1 MMLRGICLT
10 TALALLVAAGAPAPA
25 MAAEAPPDRM
35 PLGVTVTPPECVT
48 ESLFNPPSLP
58 TWAFIVN
65 FEVISG
71 SAPLGC
77 LAVYNLVPPDT
88 FYPIPCH
95 TIGTVDYFNGFGL
108 FQGGRVEC
116 PINLQTYLTSP
127 PISNT
132 LDAIMMQGVGR
143 LSPSEVSTSSY
154 RSPIVFYTP
163 TLATTGTGLF
173 LRATVTNSLITGQFR
188 TRVNS
193 VNYEPSLGPQV
204 FSTTLTNTLAQT
216 WKSTYWKRRNQADTF
231 LTVLT
236 EVNGTAFVPPIT
248 GGTPL
253 SVSFR
258 SDGGTFIVG
267 GSPLGPN
274 LLGTL
279 EEIIVDPAG
288 GSQPPKVPSVV
299 PLTKVDVFLPLVQR

>member
-1 MMLRGICLT
+1 
-10 TALALLVAAGAPAPA
+10 
-25 MAAEAPPDRM
+25 M
-35 PLGVTVTPPECVT
+35 PQGVTVTPPECVT
-48 ESLFNPPSLP
+48 ESIHNPPALP

-77 LAVYNLVPPDT
+77 LAVYNAAPPDV

-95 TIGTVDYFNGFGL
+95 TVGSVAYFNGFGL

-132 LDAIMMQGVGR
+132 LEVIMMQGVGR
-143 LSPSEVSTSSY
+143 LSPSEVSTSSF
-154 RSPIVFYTP
+154 RSPIVYYSP

-173 LRATVTNSLITGQFR
+173 LRASSTRFEVSGWFRTALNGGYFETNLGPHPFTVT
-188 TRVNS
+188 VA
-193 VNYEPSLGPQV
+193 
-204 FSTTLTNTLAQT
+204 NTLAQT
-216 WKSTYWKRRNQADTF
+216 WQSTYWRQQAVPTDTF
-231 LTVLT
+231 LTV
-236 EVNGTAFVPPIT
+236 ENRVNGQLWETINNGA
-248 GGTPL
+248 PL
-253 SVSFR
+253 PVSFR

-288 GSQPPKVPSVV
+288 GSQPPKIASVV
-299 PLTKVDVFLPLVQR
+299 PLSKFDIFLPRVER

>member
-1 MMLRGICLT
+1 MLRGICLT
-10 TALALLVAAGAPAPA
+10 TALALLVSVGAPAPA
-25 MAAEAPPDRM
+25 AAVEAPPDRM
-35 PLGVTVTPPECVT
+35 PLGVAVTPPECVT

-77 LAVYNLVPPDT
+77 LAVYNAVLPDVY
-88 FYPIPCH
+88 YPIPCH
-95 TIGTVDYFNGFGL
+95 TIGSVAYFNGFGL

-143 LSPSEVSTSSY
+143 LSPSEVSTSPY
-154 RSPIVFYTP
+154 RSPVVFYTP
-163 TLATTGTGLF
+163 TLAVTGTGLF
-173 LRATVTNSLITGQFR
+173 LRATVTNALITGQFR
-188 TRVNS
+188 TRVNN
-193 VNYEPSLGPQV
+193 VNFEASLGPQPFTTTV
-204 FSTTLTNTLAQT
+204 TSTLGQT
-216 WKSTYWKRRNQADTF
+216 WTSTYWKRRNQADTF
-231 LTVLT
+231 LTVLN
-236 EVNGTAFVPPIT
+236 EVNGFAV
-248 GGTPL
+248 GLPL
-253 SVSFR
+253 TSGPQIPANFR

-288 GSQPPKVPSVV
+288 GSQPPKVAGVV

>member
-1 MMLRGICLT
+1 MLRGICLI
-10 TALALLVAAGAPAPA
+10 TALALLSAVGAPAPA
-25 MAAEAPPDRM
+25 WAAEAPPERM
-35 PLGVTVTPPECVT
+35 PLGVVVTPPECVT
-48 ESLFNPPSLP
+48 ESLFAPPALP

-77 LAVYNLVPPDT
+77 LAVYNAAPPDV

-95 TIGTVDYFNGFGL
+95 TVGSVAYFNGFGL

-116 PINLQTYLTSP
+116 PINLQTYVTSP

-132 LDAIMMQGVGR
+132 LEVIMMQGVGR
-143 LSPSEVSTSSY
+143 LSPTEASTSSF
-154 RSPIVFYTP
+154 RSPIVYYSP
-163 TLATTGTGLF
+163 TLAATGTGLF
-173 LRATVTNSLITGQFR
+173 LRASATRFEISGQFR
-188 TRVNS
+188 TRLNNTNFEQALGVS
-193 VNYEPSLGPQV
+193 V
-204 FSTTLTNTLAQT
+204 FTTTVSNALAQT
-216 WKSTYWKRRNQADTF
+216 WQSIYWRRRMLPDTF
-231 LTVLT
+231 TTVWHT
-236 EVNGTAFVPPIT
+236 VNGGPPDDL
-248 GGTPL
+248 L
-253 SVSFR
+253 SGPQNPVSFR

-288 GSQPPKVPSVV
+288 GSQPPKVASVV
-299 PLTKVDVFLPLVQR
+299 PLSKYDIFLPLVQR

>member
-1 MMLRGICLT
+1 MLRGICLT
-10 TALALLVAAGAPAPA
+10 TALALFVAAGAPAS
-25 MAAEAPPDRM
+25 AAEMAPERA

-48 ESLFNPPSLP
+48 ESIHSPPALP

-77 LAVYNLVPPDT
+77 LAVYNAAPPDV

-95 TIGTVDYFNGFGL
+95 TVGSVAYFNGFGL

-116 PINLQTYLTSP
+116 PVNLQTYLTSP

-132 LDAIMMQGVGR
+132 QEILMMQGVGR
-143 LSPSEVSTSSY
+143 LSPTEVSTSSF
-154 RSPIVFYTP
+154 RSPLVYYSP

-173 LRATVTNSLITGQFR
+173 LRASATRFEISGEFR
-188 TRVNS
+188 TRLNNINFDPPS
-193 VNYEPSLGPQV
+193 V
-204 FSTTLTNTLAQT
+204 FTTTVSNALAQT
-216 WKSTYWKRRNQADTF
+216 WQSTYWRKRTPVDTF
-231 LTVLT
+231 VTIRH
-236 EVNGTAFVPPIT
+236 EVNGSLHHNLQT
-248 GGTPL
+248 GPMNP
-253 SVSFR
+253 VSFR

-288 GSQPPKVPSVV
+288 GSQPPKIASIV
-299 PLTKVDVFLPLVQR
+299 PLSKVDVFLPLVQR

>member
-1 MMLRGICLT
+1 MLRGICLT
-10 TALALLVAAGAPAPA
+10 TALALFVAGGAPVY
-25 MAAEAPPDRM
+25 AAEAPPDRM

-48 ESLFNPPSLP
+48 ESVFDPPSLP

-71 SAPLGC
+71 SAPVGC
-77 LAVYNLVPPDT
+77 LAVYNAAPPDVY
-88 FYPIPCH
+88 YPIPCH
-95 TIGTVDYFNGFGL
+95 TVGTVDYFNGFGL
-108 FQGGRVEC
+108 FKGGRVEC
-116 PINLQTYLTSP
+116 PVNLQTYLTSP

-132 LDAIMMQGVGR
+132 QEVLMMQGVGR

-154 RSPIVFYTP
+154 RSPIVYYSP

-173 LRATVTNSLITGQFR
+173 LRASATRFEISGQFR
-188 TRVNS
+188 TRLNNINFEQALGVS
-193 VNYEPSLGPQV
+193 V
-204 FSTTLTNTLAQT
+204 FTTTVSNALAQT
-216 WKSTYWKRRNQADTF
+216 WQSIYWRRRMLPDTF
-231 LTVLT
+231 TTVWHT
-236 EVNGTAFVPPIT
+236 VNGGPPDDL
-248 GGTPL
+248 L
-253 SVSFR
+253 SGPQNPVSFR

-299 PLTKVDVFLPLVQR
+299 PLTKFDIFLPLVQR

>member
-1 MMLRGICLT
+1 MAR
-10 TALALLVAAGAPAPA
+10 
-25 MAAEAPPDRM
+25 AAETPSDRT
-35 PLGVTVTPPECVT
+35 PLGVTITPPECVT

-77 LAVYNLVPPDT
+77 LAVYNAAPPDV

-95 TIGTVDYFNGFGL
+95 TVGPVAYFNGFGL

-116 PINLQTYLTSP
+116 PVNLQTYLTSP

-132 LDAIMMQGVGR
+132 LDVIMMQGVGR

-154 RSPIVFYTP
+154 RSPIVYYSP
-163 TLATTGTGLF
+163 TLAATGTGLF
-173 LRATVTNSLITGQFR
+173 LRASVDHSVISGQFR
-188 TRVNS
+188 TRINGF
-193 VNYEPSLGPQV
+193 NYEQSLGPAI
-204 FSTTLTNTLAQT
+204 FTTTVSNDLAQT
-216 WKSTYWKRRNQADTF
+216 WRSTYWRQRVPADTF
-231 LTVLT
+231 LTVRHDI
-236 EVNGTAFVPPIT
+236 NGAQHDTVT
-248 GGTPL
+248 GGPQVP
-253 SVSFR
+253 VSFR
-258 SDGGTFIVG
+258 SDGGVFIVG

-274 LLGTL
+274 LMGTL

-288 GSQPPKVPSVV
+288 GSEPPKVPSVV
-299 PLTKVDVFLPLVQR
+299 PLSKVDIFLPLVQR

>member
-1 MMLRGICLT
+1 MLRGICLT
-10 TALALLVAAGAPAPA
+10 TALALFVAAGAPAY
-25 MAAEAPPDRM
+25 AAEAPPDRM
-35 PLGVTVTPPECVT
+35 PQGVTVTPPECVT

-77 LAVYNLVPPDT
+77 LAVYNAVLPDV

-95 TIGTVDYFNGFGL
+95 TVGSVAYFNGFGL

-116 PINLQTYLTSP
+116 PINLQSFLTNP

-132 LDAIMMQGVGR
+132 LDVIMMQGVGR
-143 LSPSEVSTSSY
+143 LSPSEVSTSPY

-163 TLATTGTGLF
+163 TLAATGTGLF
-173 LRATVTNSLITGQFR
+173 LRASVTGSIFTGQFR
-188 TRVNS
+188 TRINNF
-193 VNYEPSLGPQV
+193 NYEQSLGPSI
-204 FSTTLTNTLAQT
+204 FTTTVSNALAQT
-216 WKSTYWKRRNQADTF
+216 WRSTYWRQRVPADTF
-231 LTVLT
+231 LTVRHDI
-236 EVNGTAFVPPIT
+236 NGAQHDAVT
-248 GGTPL
+248 GGPQVP
-253 SVSFR
+253 VSFR

-299 PLTKVDVFLPLVQR
+299 PLSKVDIFLPLVQR

>member
-1 MMLRGICLT
+1 MLRGICLT
-10 TALALLVAAGAPAPA
+10 TALALLVAGGAPAPA
-25 MAAEAPPDRM
+25 AAVEAPPEGM
-35 PLGVTVTPPECVT
+35 PQGVMVTPPECVT

-77 LAVYNLVPPDT
+77 LAVYNAAPPDV

-95 TIGTVDYFNGFGL
+95 TVGSVAYFNGFGL

-116 PINLQTYLTSP
+116 PVNLQTYLTSP

-132 LDAIMMQGVGR
+132 LEVLMMQGVGR

-154 RSPIVFYTP
+154 RSPIVYYSP

-173 LRATVTNSLITGQFR
+173 LRASATRFEISGQFR
-188 TRVNS
+188 TRINNTNFEQALGVS
-193 VNYEPSLGPQV
+193 V
-204 FSTTLTNTLAQT
+204 FTTTVSNALAQT
-216 WKSTYWKRRNQADTF
+216 WRSTYWRKRMLPDTF
-231 LTVLT
+231 VTVLH
-236 EVNGTAFVPPIT
+236 EVNGGQQDNLLT
-248 GGTPL
+248 GPQNP
-253 SVSFR
+253 VSFR

-288 GSQPPKVPSVV
+288 GSQPPKVPGVV
-299 PLTKVDVFLPLVQR
+299 PLTKFDIFLPLVQR